1 MQEIQYGTAK
11 LAFHLEY
18 TDRKSMAIEVH
29 PDKSVWVIAPTETD
43 YSEIQ
48 KRVIKR
54 ARWIIRQQK
63 YFDQFLPRIP
73 EREYVSGESH
83 KYLGRKYVLKVS
95 KSSHREVKLKDGCL
109 QLKNTNLSPVAVK
122 ALLSAW
128 YYNHAIVKFSEV
140 FKESVPLFDR
150 FDIGNPQMEIRRM
163 KSRWGS
169 CTPKGKILINPELI
183 KAPKRCIQYVVI
195 HELCHLVITGHTKEF
210 YALLTELMPNW
221 ERWKNRLEMENS
233 L

>member
-1 MQEIQYGTAK
+1 MPEIQYGTEK

-29 PDKSVWVIAPTETD
+29 PDKSIWVIAPAETD

-54 ARWIIRQQK
+54 ARWIIKQQK

-73 EREYVSGESH
+73 ERKYVSGESH
-83 KYLGRKYVLKVS
+83 KYLGRKYVLKTFMNKQKDIKLQGGIIKVS
-95 KSSHREVKLKDGCL
+95 
-109 QLKNTNLSPVAVK
+109 SPHQDPQVVK
-122 ALLSAW
+122 ALLSSW
-128 YYNHAIVKFSEV
+128 YYNHAIVKFKEV
-140 FKESVPLFDR
+140 FKESLPLFDR

-163 KSRWGS
+163 KNRWGS
-169 CTPKGKILINPELI
+169 CTPKGKILVNPELI
-183 KAPKRCIQYVVI
+183 KVPKRCIQYVVI
-195 HELCHLVITGHTKEF
+195 HELCHLVIPGHTKKF
-210 YALLTELMPNW
+210 YELLAELMPDW
-221 ERWKNRLEMENS
+221 PRWKNRLEVERS